1 MSMTGGGATANVN
14 IKVDVD
20 DTGAEARLAAL
31 EKRLKALEQSS
42 KGASGASKSFN
53 NDLDNMSRTSK
64 KLSGDHDKLAKTG
77 ETLKNMFGRLGK
89 FAKFAGIEFLAFT
102 AALAAMKL
110 ALVAGQYAMKGFH
123 ALLRGTGAAAGV
135 AIAAIGTVLAAM
147 RELQAATMAPLMGG
161 MKESRSQMNAVYADR
176 RFAMF
181 DAKTMGS
188 IIQSAASQGKT
199 IDAAFRNQLARYADF
214 SMGDP
219 KKLAEIQKTF
229 MQMEK
234 DKKVTAKTY
243 GELQQSAPM
252 LAKAFDEMAGGTAKG
267 AAAAKAG
274 TVTYKKF
281 FDAVNE
287 GKLKALVPFNGALE
301 QINNT
306 LIGRLKASFRGVK
319 EQLTRLGEP
328 FLKTFQGPIN
338 LIEREISSF
347 VLKING
353 TLQKVFPQL
362 FKIGDANNNVIT
374 RMFDRLANSINANMA
389 NILGWGDKIKGM
401 GIAIRNFFGGMG
413 GALTKLTAGWDKL
426 YKSVLKPIAKVIGE
440 NLVYAMTKFNGL
452 IEGQSLNGF
461 TVAIESFG
469 DILHN
474 VIDGL
479 FQLKAVLAPIL
490 QMFLGLGTVVAS
502 LTGGPFKMLLPLLL
516 MGKMMGGRGKMGGKG
531 AAGAAM
537 MAGGM
542 GMGAG
547 PLGMLAMPL
556 MLGMSGFG
564 SRTQAASTSNANYA
578 ANRAAGAGVLPSA
591 LLSGQRGGQFAQN
604 MRNGMGFGMSA
615 LMTSKGVSG
624 AYQGA
629 YASSFGDHARF
640 SLRDAH
646 AEDKRLMS
654 NPHLLGLKK
663 DPMMGG
669 YIDTKTGMAVDD
681 KEALKR
687 ARDMNTIRG
696 AHKDPVTRAQIR
708 KDAEAEAKLAGKTQA
723 KAFVKDSAKQFG
735 KSAGMMAAT
744 VGATMLGSYVQQ
756 RAGTNQGMA
765 AAGGA
770 LSGAGM
776 GASMGAAFGPMG
788 MAVGAIGGALIGGI
802 SGWRNA
808 GKLREQNRQT
818 SASNMRSSIFDGRT
832 FNTQDDFTQARDA
845 ASRERMGLDQLVA
858 GSKTNLEDRIART
871 EGKKKTAQAQM
882 QKDFVQYLKEQT
894 GATGVTQ
901 YKATRKTSREEQAF
915 KFTGGTL
922 SGKDLG
928 SEDDRI
934 ERYAVQFLKDR
945 GATDATLASMK
956 GKGDD
961 KHAVGAIKAF
971 AGSRYDGDIQQ
982 MNKDLDALKEK
993 YPDVA
998 AAGEE
1003 YAAALKEI
1011 ADKQKHFTANS
1022 KKTGEVTESLGISM
1036 DEVANLFKK
1045 TGRSLSEVVPG
1056 ILDFNKLIGMVGDT
1070 ATRVANGAGRLGRS
1084 LFAQTQADMDIAESR
1099 SRLETQLQ
1107 TMFSTTGSVSTS
1119 EGTRVAGETLNEI
1132 INNSMAELAAGN
1144 IDFAQL
1150 AGGAGEDGMLQNQ
1163 LKALLTQ
1170 AKKNGVAS
1178 SVISQLENSIYGVA
1192 DAEGN
1197 RSGGMID
1204 KVNAAKTDPFARM
1217 QFDGKFNKDFEDK
1230 MQEIA
1235 MTAASSGKPIAQA
1248 LSEGTTDLAV
1258 WLQSQ
1263 GLEVDQATMGK
1274 LQTMLGGTMQNS
1286 ASAMQAAM
1294 QTGGT
1299 YAAAAIRAAL
1309 TGQPAPVAPVTSTA
1323 VPPVP
1328 VAPGTLVGPVV
1339 RNTTPTA
1346 PAFLPGGFF
1355 DLATRFGTPT
1365 VTPPVTPGGDTTTSR
1380 FSRTLAAHSSFNAM
1394 TPGKRL
1400 VTSGIRNTNVGSLN
1414 SDHTTG
1420 RAFDL
1425 TGDNLVSYA
1434 QNVKEAGGFA
1444 EFHGGPGEQR
1454 HLHVVP
1460 PVGDSSSPV
1469 SGGGGAGGST
1479 SNYYTIEVNAS
1490 SGMDEEALAN
1500 KVLDK
1505 IKRAERTSSERR

>member
-20 DTGAEARLAAL
+20 DAGAEARLAAL

-53 NDLDNMSRTSK
+53 NDLDNMSKTSK

-89 FAKFAGIEFLAFT
+89 FAKIAGIEFLAFT

-252 LAKAFDEMAGGTAKG
+252 LAKAFDEMAGGTKKG
-267 AAAAKAG
+267 AAAAAAG

-306 LIGRLKASFRGVK
+306 IVGKLKASFRGVK

-338 LIEREISSF
+338 LIEREISTF

-374 RMFDRLANSINANMA
+374 RMFDKLANSINANMA

-413 GALTKLTAGWDKL
+413 GALERMTAGWNKL

-440 NLVYAMTKFNGL
+440 NLSYAMTKFNGL
-452 IEGQSLNGF
+452 IEGQSLDGF
-461 TVAIESFG
+461 TVAIENFG

-490 QMFLGLGTVVAS
+490 QMFLGLSSVVAS

-516 MGKMMGGRGKMGGKG
+516 MGKMMGGRGGAKAGVAG
-531 AAGAAM
+531 AAGM
-537 MAGGM
+537 GM
-542 GMGAG
+542 MGAG

-564 SRTQAASTSNANYA
+564 SRTQAGATSNSNYA

-604 MRNGMGFGMSA
+604 MRNGMGFGMSS
-615 LMTSKGVSG
+615 LMASKSVSG

-646 AEDKRLMS
+646 AEDKRLMA
-654 NPHLLGLKK
+654 NPHLLGLRK

-669 YIDTKTGMAVDD
+669 YLDTRTGMSVDD

-708 KDAEAEAKLAGKTQA
+708 KDADAAAKLAGKTQA

-735 KSAGMMAAT
+735 KSAGMMAAS

-770 LSGAGM
+770 LGGAGM
-776 GASMGAAFGPMG
+776 GASMGAAFGPYG
-788 MAVGAIGGALIGGI
+788 MLVGALAGGVIGGI
-802 SGWRNA
+802 SGFRNA
-808 GKLREQNRQT
+808 KKLQEQQAKTSIGNVRNDVFGGK
-818 SASNMRSSIFDGRT
+818 T
-832 FNTQDDFTQARDA
+832 FNTTADFDA
-845 ASRERMGLDQLVA
+845 AREAASTTQIGLDQLTA
-858 GSKTNLEDRIART
+858 GSKTNLQDRIDQAKADQTKARVSMR
-871 EGKKKTAQAQM
+871 EQFRLYAM
-882 QKDFVQYLKEQT
+882 QRT
-894 GATGVTQ
+894 GARKVDFKSAERGSTFGWTGHGGKSQ
-901 YKATRKTSREEQAF
+901 GL

-922 SGKDLG
+922 DGKTYDGENNNVENLARDFLRSKG
-928 SEDDRI
+928 ASKAVIDRM
-934 ERYAVQFLKDR
+934 D
-945 GATDATLASMK
+945 
-956 GKGDD
+956 GKGAG
-961 KHAVGAIKAF
+961 KGAFGAIDFF
-971 AGSRYDGDIQQ
+971 AGLQYDGDIEQ

-998 AAGEE
+998 AGTEA
-1003 YAAALKEI
+1003 YKQALEDIDK
-1011 ADKQKHFTANS
+1011 KQKAFTENS
-1022 KKTGEVTESLGISM
+1022 KATSSITDSLGISM
-1036 DEVANLFKK
+1036 DQVADLFAK
-1045 TGRSLSEVVPG
+1045 TGRSLSETLPG
-1056 ILDFNKLIGMVGDT
+1056 IQDFNKLIGMVGDT
-1070 ATRVANGAGRLGRS
+1070 ATRVANGAGRLGRA
-1084 LFAQTQADMDIAESR
+1084 LFAQTQSDMDIAESR

-1107 TMFSTTGSVSTS
+1107 TMFATKGNISVS
-1119 EGTRVAGETLNEI
+1119 EGTRVAGETLNEV

-1144 IDFAQL
+1144 VDFATL
-1150 AGGAGEDGMLQNQ
+1150 TGGAGQDGLLQNQ
-1163 LKALLTQ
+1163 LKTLLTQ
-1170 AKKNGVAS
+1170 ASSSGVSS
-1178 SVISQLENSIYGVA
+1178 SVISQLENSIYGNV
-1192 DAEGN
+1192 DATTGQ
-1197 RSGGMID
+1197 RSGGMLD
-1204 KVNAAKTDPFARM
+1204 KINNAKTDPFARM
-1217 QFDGKFNKDFEDK
+1217 QFDGKFNKDFEDQ
-1230 MQEIA
+1230 MLLASQNAAAA
-1235 MTAASSGKPIAQA
+1235 MAGGASIGEAINS
-1248 LSEGTTDLAV
+1248 GTTDLARF
-1258 WLQSQ
+1258 LQTQ
-1263 GLEVDQATMGK
+1263 GIEVTPETMGK
-1274 LQTMLGGTMQNS
+1274 LQTMLGGTIQNS
-1286 ASAMQAAM
+1286 ASAMQQAL
-1294 QTGGT
+1294 QVGGA
-1299 YAAAAIRAAL
+1299 YAADAIRAAV
-1309 TGQPAPVAPVTSTA
+1309 TGQPPPAPPVTTVPA
-1323 VPPVP
+1323 PPVVP
-1328 VAPGTLVGPVV
+1328 TVPNATMTGPL
-1339 RNTTPTA
+1339 NPTP
-1346 PAFLPGGFF
+1346 PAVIPLFARFGLYN
-1355 DLATRFGTPT
+1355 FGTPS
-1365 VTPPVTPGGDTTTSR
+1365 GDTTTSR
-1380 FSRTLAAHSSFNAM
+1380 FSRTLAAHSSFDAM

-1425 TGDNLVSYA
+1425 TGDNLVSYS

>member
-20 DTGAEARLAAL
+20 DAGAEARLAAL

-53 NDLDNMSRTSK
+53 NDLDNMSKTSK
-64 KLSGDHDKLAKTG
+64 RLSGDHDKLAKTG

-89 FAKFAGIEFLAFT
+89 FAKFAGIEFLGFT

-110 ALVAGQYAMKGFH
+110 ALIAGQYAMKGFH

-147 RELQAATMAPLMGG
+147 RELQAATMAPVMGG

-199 IDAAFRNQLARYADF
+199 IDAAFRNQLARYADYA
-214 SMGDP
+214 MGDP
-219 KKLAEIQKTF
+219 KKLAEIQKTM
-229 MQMEK
+229 MQAEK
-234 DKKVTAKTY
+234 DKKITAKTY
-243 GELQQSAPM
+243 ADLQQSAPM
-252 LAKAFDEMAGGTAKG
+252 LAKAYDELAGGTAKG

-274 TVTYKKF
+274 TISYQKF
-281 FDAVNE
+281 FAAVNE
-287 GKLKALVPFNGALE
+287 GKLKALLPFNGALE

-389 NILGWGDKIKGM
+389 NILGWGDKIRGM

-452 IEGQSLNGF
+452 IEGQSLDGF

-516 MGKMMGGRGKMGGKG
+516 MGKMMGGGKVLSTQRGPNGQMMSQTLKGRGGMGGG
-531 AAGAAM
+531 AAL
-537 MAGGM
+537 MAGGL

-756 RAGTNQGMA
+756 RAGTNNGMA

-788 MAVGAIGGALIGGI
+788 MAIGAIGGGLIGGI

-818 SASNMRSSIFDGRT
+818 SAANMRSAIFDGRT
-832 FNTQDDFTQARDA
+832 FNTQDDFVQAQDA
-845 ASRERMGLDQLVA
+845 AHRERMGLDQLVA
-858 GSKTNLEDRIART
+858 GSSTNLETRI
-871 EGKKKTAQAQM
+871 KKQEAAKAIAQTQI

-894 GATGVTQ
+894 GASSVKQETV
-901 YKATRKTSREEQAF
+901 TRKTSRTEETF
-915 KFTGGTL
+915 KFKGGTL
-922 SGKDLG
+922 DGGDFG

-934 ERYAVQFLKDR
+934 ERYAQKFLKER
-945 GATDATLASMK
+945 GASDATLASMS

-961 KHAVGAIKAF
+961 KHAVGALKAF
-971 AGSRYDGDIQQ
+971 AGSKYDGSIEQL
-982 MNKDLDALKEK
+982 NKDLTALKEK
-993 YPDVA
+993 YPDAA
-998 AAGEE
+998 AAGED
-1003 YAAALKEI
+1003 YARSLKEI
-1011 ADKQKHFTANS
+1011 ATKQKHFSANS

-1036 DEVANLFKK
+1036 DQVANLFKK
-1045 TGRSLSEVVPG
+1045 TGRSLSDVVPG

-1070 ATRVANGAGRLGRS
+1070 ATRVANGAGRFGRS
-1084 LFAQTQADMDIAESR
+1084 LFSDTQADMDIAASR

-1107 TMFSTTGSVSTS
+1107 TFFATKGNVSAS

-1132 INNSMAELAAGN
+1132 VNNSMSEVAAGN
-1144 IDFAQL
+1144 VTFEEL
-1150 AGGAGEDGMLQNQ
+1150 AGKSGENGMLQNQ
-1163 LKALLTQ
+1163 LLTVLEQ
-1170 AKKNGVAS
+1170 AKKRGVS
-1178 SVISQLENSIYGVA
+1178 KNVISQLENSIYGEV
-1192 DAEGN
+1192 DATTGE

-1204 KVNAAKTDPFARM
+1204 QIETAKTDPFARM

-1235 MTAASSGKPIAQA
+1235 LKAASSGKPIAKA
-1248 LSEGTTDLAV
+1248 LSEGTTDLAK
-1258 WLQSQ
+1258 WLQEQ
-1263 GLEVDQATMGK
+1263 GLEVDAATMGK
-1274 LQTMLGGTMQNS
+1274 LQTVLGGTMQNS
-1286 ASAMQAAM
+1286 ASAMQQAM

-1299 YAAAAIRAAL
+1299 YAADAIRAAL
-1309 TGQPAPVAPVTSTA
+1309 TGQPAPAVPVTTSV
-1323 VPPVP
+1323 VPSVP
-1328 VAPGTLVGPVV
+1328 VVPVTT
-1339 RNTTPTA
+1339 TTP
-1346 PAFLPGGFF
+1346 
-1355 DLATRFGTPT
+1355 PT
-1365 VTPPVTPGGDTTTSR
+1365 TTPPTTTTTVPGDTTTARLSTKSR
-1380 FSRTLAAHSSFNAM
+1380 FSQTLAAHSSFNAM

-1400 VTSGIRNTNVGSLN
+1400 VTSGIRNTNVGSMN
-1414 SDHTTG
+1414 SDHITG

-1425 TGDNLVSYA
+1425 TGDNLVSYS
-1434 QNVKEAGGFA
+1434 QNVKDAGGFA
-1444 EFHGGPGEQR
+1444 EFHGGAGEQR

-1469 SGGGGAGGST
+1469 AGGGGGGAT

-1490 SGMDEEALAN
+1490 AGMDEEALAN

>member
-89 FAKFAGIEFLAFT
+89 FAKIAGIEFLAFT

-252 LAKAFDEMAGGTAKG
+252 LAKAFDEMAGGTKKG
-267 AAAAKAG
+267 AAAAAAG

-306 LIGRLKASFRGVK
+306 IVGKLKASFRGVK

-338 LIEREISSF
+338 LIEREISTF

-374 RMFDRLANSINANMA
+374 RMFDKLANSINANMA

-413 GALTKLTAGWDKL
+413 GALERMTAGWNKL

-452 IEGQSLNGF
+452 IEGQSLDGF
-461 TVAIESFG
+461 TTAIESFG

-516 MGKMMGGRGKMGGKG
+516 MGKMMGGRGGAKAGVAG
-531 AAGAAM
+531 AAGM
-537 MAGGM
+537 GM
-542 GMGAG
+542 MGAG

-564 SRTQAASTSNANYA
+564 SRTQAGSTSNANYA

-669 YIDTKTGMAVDD
+669 YIDTKTGMSVDD

-708 KDAEAEAKLAGKTQA
+708 KDADAAAKLAGKTQA
-723 KAFVKDSAKQFG
+723 KAFVKDSARQFG
-735 KSAGMMAAT
+735 KSAGMMAAS
-744 VGATMLGSYVQQ
+744 VGATMLGSYVQKK
-756 RAGTNQGMA
+756 AGTNQGMA

-770 LSGAGM
+770 LGGAGM
-776 GASMGAAFGPMG
+776 GASMGAAFGPYG
-788 MAVGAIGGALIGGI
+788 MLVGALAGGVIGGI

-808 GKLREQNRQT
+808 KKLQEQQAKTSIGNVRNDVFGGK
-818 SASNMRSSIFDGRT
+818 T
-832 FNTQDDFTQARDA
+832 FNTTADFDA
-845 ASRERMGLDQLVA
+845 AREAAAGTKTNLDQLTV
-858 GSKTNLEDRIART
+858 GSKTNLQDRIDKEKAAQKNAR
-871 EGKKKTAQAQM
+871 ANM
-882 QKDFVQYLKEQT
+882 QEDFRLFVMRET
-894 GATGVTQ
+894 GASKVE
-901 YKATRKTSREEQAF
+901 RRTSGADAF
-915 KFTGGTL
+915 KFTGG
-922 SGKDLG
+922 K
-928 SEDDRI
+928 
-934 ERYAVQFLKDR
+934 
-945 GATDATLASMK
+945 
-956 GKGDD
+956 
-961 KHAVGAIKAF
+961 
-971 AGSRYDGDIQQ
+971 YDGDTIDGENNKVESLAAKFLKSKGASDAVIERMNGKGGGKGAFGAIDFFAGLQYDGNIEQ

-998 AAGEE
+998 AGTEA
-1003 YAAALKEI
+1003 YKQALEDIDK
-1011 ADKQKHFTANS
+1011 KQKAFTENS
-1022 KKTGEVTESLGISM
+1022 KVTSAITDSLGISM
-1036 DEVANLFKK
+1036 DQVAELFAK
-1045 TGRSLSEVVPG
+1045 TGRSLSETLPG
-1056 ILDFNKLIGMVGDT
+1056 IQDFNKLIGMVGDT
-1070 ATRVANGAGRLGRS
+1070 ATRVANGAGRLGRA
-1084 LFAQTQADMDIAESR
+1084 LFAQTQSDMDIAESR

-1107 TMFSTTGSVSTS
+1107 TMFATKGSLSAS
-1119 EGTRVAGETLNEI
+1119 EGTRVAGETLNEVV
-1132 INNSMAELAAGN
+1132 NNSMAELAAGN
-1144 IDFAQL
+1144 IDFTQL
-1150 AGGAGEDGMLQNQ
+1150 AGASGQDGMLQNQ
-1163 LKALLTQ
+1163 LKTLLAQ
-1170 AKKNGVAS
+1170 AKSSGVSS
-1178 SVISQLENSIYGVA
+1178 SVVSQLENSIYGNV
-1192 DAEGN
+1192 DATTGQ
-1197 RSGGMID
+1197 RSGGMLD
-1204 KVNAAKTDPFARM
+1204 KINNAKTDPFARM
-1217 QFDGKFNKDFEDK
+1217 QFDGKFNKDFEDQ
-1230 MQEIA
+1230 MLLASQNAAAA
-1235 MTAASSGKPIAQA
+1235 MAGGASIGEAINS
-1248 LSEGTTDLAV
+1248 GTTDLARF
-1258 WLQSQ
+1258 LQSQ
-1263 GLEVDQATMGK
+1263 GIEVTPETMSK
-1274 LQTMLGGTMQNS
+1274 LQTMLGGTIQNS
-1286 ASAMQAAM
+1286 ASAMQTAL
-1294 QTGGT
+1294 QVGGA
-1299 YAAAAIRAAL
+1299 YAADAIRAAV
-1309 TGQPAPVAPVTSTA
+1309 TGQPPPAPPATTTLGA
-1323 VPPVP
+1323 PPVP
-1328 VAPGTLVGPVV
+1328 PAPI
-1339 RNTTPTA
+1339 TTWNLTPEA
-1346 PAFLPGGFF
+1346 LAAMNQPRAGIR
-1355 DLATRFGTPT
+1355 ATRS
-1365 VTPPVTPGGDTTTSR
+1365 GDTTTSR

-1400 VTSGIRNTNVGSLN
+1400 VTSGIRNTNVGSMN
-1414 SDHTTG
+1414 SDHITG

-1425 TGDNLVSYA
+1425 TGDNLVSYS

-1469 SGGGGAGGST
+1469 AGGGAGGGST

>member
-1 MSMTGGGATANVN
+1 MTGGGATANVN

-20 DTGAEARLAAL
+20 DAGAEARLAAL

-64 KLSGDHDKLAKTG
+64 RLSGDHDKLAKTG

-89 FAKFAGIEFLAFT
+89 FAKFAGIEFLGFT

-110 ALVAGQYAMKGFH
+110 ALIAGQYAMKGFH

-161 MKESRSQMNAVYADR
+161 MKESRSQTNAVYADR

-199 IDAAFRNQLARYADF
+199 IDAAFRNQLARYADYA
-214 SMGDP
+214 MGDP
-219 KKLAEIQKTF
+219 KKLAEIQKTM
-229 MQMEK
+229 MQAEK
-234 DKKVTAKTY
+234 DKKITAKTY
-243 GELQQSAPM
+243 AELQQSAPM

-274 TVTYKKF
+274 TVSYQKF
-281 FDAVNE
+281 FAAVNE
-287 GKLKALVPFNGALE
+287 GKLKALLPFNGALE

-338 LIEREISSF
+338 LVEREISTF

-362 FKIGDANNNVIT
+362 FKIGDANNNIIT
-374 RMFDRLANSINANMA
+374 RMFDKLANSINANMP
-389 NILGWGDKIKGM
+389 NILGWGDKIRGM
-401 GIAIRNFFGGMG
+401 GLAIRNFFGGMG

-440 NLVYAMTKFNGL
+440 NLVYALTKFNGL
-452 IEGQSLNGF
+452 IEGQSLSGF
-461 TVAIESFG
+461 TVAIENFG

-490 QMFLGLGTVVAS
+490 QMFLGLSSVVAS

-556 MLGMSGFG
+556 MMGMSGFG
-564 SRTQAASTSNANYA
+564 ARTQAAATSNANYK
-578 ANRAAGAGVLPSA
+578 ANRAAGAGVLPAA
-591 LLSGQRGGQFAQN
+591 LLSGQRGGQFSQN
-604 MRNGMGFGMSA
+604 MRNGMGFGLSV
-615 LMTSKGVSG
+615 LGSSKGAG
-624 AYQGA
+624 AAYQSG
-629 YASSFGDHARF
+629 YSTSFGDHARF

-669 YIDTKTGMAVDD
+669 YIDTKTGMSVDD

-708 KDAEAEAKLAGKTQA
+708 KDADAAAKLAGKTQA

-735 KSAGMMAAT
+735 KAAGGMAAT
-744 VGATMLGSYVQQ
+744 VGATMLGSYIQQ

-776 GASMGAAFGPMG
+776 GASMGAAFGPWG
-788 MAVGAIGGALIGGI
+788 MAIGAIGGGLIGGI
-802 SGWRNA
+802 SAYRNA
-808 GKLREQNRQT
+808 GKLRDQNRQT
-818 SASNMRSSIFDGRT
+818 SAANMRSAIFDGRT
-832 FNTQDDFTQARDA
+832 FNTQDDFVQARDA
-845 ASRERMGLDQLVA
+845 ANRERMGLDQLVA
-858 GSKTNLEDRIART
+858 GSSTNLEARI
-871 EGKKKTAQAQM
+871 KKQEAKKVAAQAKI
-882 QKDFVQYLKEQT
+882 QKDFVAYLKKET
-894 GATGVTQ
+894 GATSVKQETV
-901 YKATRKTSREEQAF
+901 TRKTSRTEEAF
-915 KFTGGTL
+915 KFKGGTL
-922 SGKDLG
+922 DGKDLG
-928 SEDDRI
+928 SEDDII
-934 ERYAVQFLKDR
+934 EKYAQKFLKAR
-945 GATDATLASMK
+945 GASAATLASMS

-961 KHAVGAIKAF
+961 KHAVGALKAF
-971 AGSRYDGDIQQ
+971 AGSKYDGDIAQL
-982 MNKDLDALKEK
+982 NKDLDALKEK
-993 YPDVA
+993 YPDAA
-998 AAGEE
+998 AAGED
-1003 YAAALKEI
+1003 YARSLKEI
-1011 ADKQKHFTANS
+1011 TTKQKHFSANS
-1022 KKTGEVTESLGISM
+1022 KKTSDVTESLGISM
-1036 DEVANLFKK
+1036 DQVANLFKK
-1045 TGRSLSEVVPG
+1045 TGRSLSDVVPG

-1070 ATRVANGAGRLGRS
+1070 ATRISNGAGRFGRS
-1084 LFAQTQADMDIAESR
+1084 LFGKTQADMAVAESR

-1107 TMFSTTGSVSTS
+1107 TLLSTKGTVSAS

-1132 INNSMAELAAGN
+1132 INNSMSELSAGN
-1144 IDFAQL
+1144 VSFEQL
-1150 AGGAGEDGMLQNQ
+1150 TGKAGENGMLQNQ
-1163 LKALLTQ
+1163 LLAVLEQ
-1170 AKKNGVAS
+1170 AKKRGVAKN
-1178 SVISQLENSIYGVA
+1178 VISQLENSIYGEV

-1204 KVNAAKTDPFARM
+1204 EINNSKTDPFARM

-1235 MTAASSGKPIAQA
+1235 LKAASSGKPIAQA
-1248 LSEGTTDLAV
+1248 LSTGTTDLAK
-1258 WLQSQ
+1258 WLQEQ
-1263 GLEVDQATMGK
+1263 GLEVTPETMGK
-1274 LQTMLGGTMQNS
+1274 LQTVLGGTMQNS
-1286 ASAMQAAM
+1286 ASAMQQAM

-1299 YAAAAIRAAL
+1299 YAADAIRAAL
-1309 TGQPAPVAPVTSTA
+1309 TGQPAPAVPVTTSVVPA
-1323 VPPVP
+1323 VP
-1328 VAPGTLVGPVV
+1328 
-1339 RNTTPTA
+1339 
-1346 PAFLPGGFF
+1346 GGAANGWG
-1355 DLATRFGTPT
+1355 DKLTDQQKEWMQMPRSGS
-1365 VTPPVTPGGDTTTSR
+1365 GSGDTTTSR

-1400 VTSGIRNTNVGSLN
+1400 ITSGIRNTNVGSMN
-1414 SDHTTG
+1414 SDHITG

-1425 TGDNLVSYA
+1425 TGDNLVSYS

-1460 PVGDSSSPV
+1460 PVGDSSSSYV
-1469 SGGGGAGGST
+1469 GGGGSGGGST

-1490 SGMDEEALAN
+1490 AGMDEEALAN